1 MNFAILNT
9 SFIKKIKMNEMHSII
24 ATYNVFASIVVISI
38 ISIIIGIYI
47 FIMNSDYSQI
57 IFTAFVTYIATYL
70 WSFNLIKSRN
80 ANDIIKSRR
89 SIIEFDTSKSI
100 PRYIFKEAINDAI
113 LAPNH
118 FLTEPWRFYKLG
130 KETLEEVFKLNESNR
145 IIFESK
151 PNWLVV
157 TMNSKYEKNSKLY
170 YEDYAACACA
180 CQNFMLS
187 LNSNNIGSKWVT
199 GALQIQPTEL
209 LKTINADNNE
219 IFIGVI
225 WYGYSSL
232 ETEKKAPTRKL
243 GVNVLTELR

>member
-1 MNFAILNT
+1 MY
-9 SFIKKIKMNEMHSII
+9 KMNSII
-24 ATYNVFASIVVISI
+24 TTYRAFASIVVISI
-38 ISIIIGIYI
+38 ISIIIGICL

-70 WSFNLIKSRN
+70 WSFNLVKNRN

-89 SIIEFDTSKSI
+89 SIIDFDMSKSV
-100 PRYIFKEAINDAI
+100 PRYIFKEAIHDAI

-130 KETLEEVFKLNESNR
+130 KETLEEVFKLKESNR
-145 IIFESK
+145 IIFENK

-157 TMNSKYEKNSKLY
+157 TMNSKYDKDSKLY

-187 LNSNNIGSKWVT
+187 LKANNIGSKWIT
-199 GALQIQPTEL
+199 GALQIEPVDL
-209 LKTINADNNE
+209 LKTINAGDNE
-219 IFIGVI
+219 VLVGVI

-232 ETEKKAPTRKL
+232 EKEKKAPIRKL
-243 GVNVLTELR
+243 GINVLTELR

>member
-1 MNFAILNT
+1 MY
-9 SFIKKIKMNEMHSII
+9 KMNSII
-24 ATYNVFASIVVISI
+24 STYSIFASIVVISI
-38 ISIIIGIYI
+38 ILIIIGIYI
-47 FIMNSDYSQI
+47 FIMYSDYSQI
-57 IFTAFVTYIATYL
+57 IFTAVLTYIATFI
-70 WSFNLIKSRN
+70 WSLNLIKNGN

-89 SIIEFDTSKSI
+89 SIIEFDMSKSV

-118 FLTEPWRFYKLG
+118 FLTEPWRFYRLG
-130 KETLEEVFKLNESNR
+130 KETLEEVFKLKESNR
-145 IIFESK
+145 LIFENK

-187 LNSNNIGSKWVT
+187 LKANDIGSKWVT
-199 GALQIQPTEL
+199 GALQIEPVDL
-209 LKTINADNNE
+209 LKTINAGDNE
-219 IFIGVI
+219 VLVGVI

-232 ETEKKAPTRKL
+232 EKEKKAPIRKL
-243 GVNVLTELR
+243 GINVLTELR

>member
-1 MNFAILNT
+1 MFTTNNIIIT
-9 SFIKKIKMNEMHSII
+9 YSSIFI
-24 ATYNVFASIVVISI
+24 IVAISI
-38 ISIIIGIYI
+38 ISMLIGMYI
-47 FIMNSDYSQI
+47 LIKNNEYSQI
-57 IFTAFVTYIATYL
+57 IFTGIISSIITFF
-70 WSFNLIKSRN
+70 WSPIFIKN
-80 ANDIIKSRR
+80 TDNKDIINSRR
-89 SIIEFDTSKSI
+89 SIIEFDSNKSVPI
-100 PRYIFKEAINDAI
+100 YVFKEAINSAI

-118 FLTEPWRFYKLG
+118 FITEPWRFYKLG

-187 LNSNNIGSKWVT
+187 LNSNNVGSKWVT
-199 GALQIQPTEL
+199 GALQMQPTEL

-232 ETEKKAPTRKL
+232 ETEKNAPTRKL